1 MEIYTVKLY
10 TSCVRFKK
18 VRNIFVPRCSI
29 ALRYSLVFVNGYERI
44 MNGLWMDCKRLWMD
58 LHSVVLYRNFAPSST
73 DIITVSNWQGEAVS
87 TSKTFKAMKQNR
99 SPTKSAE
106 RRLNESVTYRSRI
119 VSVSIS
125 YQSRIVLVSSSY
137 RSRFRKR
144 KQYGNDTET
153 IEEAREKQGRM
164 LPTQNIFKFLKLYN
178 YGKTQWYLNQ
188 TPGFSR

>member
-1 MEIYTVKLY
+1 
-10 TSCVRFKK
+10 
-18 VRNIFVPRCSI
+18 
-29 ALRYSLVFVNGYERI
+29 
-44 MNGLWMDCKRLWMD
+44 
-58 LHSVVLYRNFAPSST
+58 
-73 DIITVSNWQGEAVS
+73 
-87 TSKTFKAMKQNR
+87 MKQNR

-106 RRLNESVTYRSRI
+106 RRLNKSVTYRSRI

-144 KQYGNDTET
+144 KQYGNDTEA

>member
-1 MEIYTVKLY
+1 
-10 TSCVRFKK
+10 
-18 VRNIFVPRCSI
+18 
-29 ALRYSLVFVNGYERI
+29 
-44 MNGLWMDCKRLWMD
+44 
-58 LHSVVLYRNFAPSST
+58 
-73 DIITVSNWQGEAVS
+73 
-87 TSKTFKAMKQNR
+87 MKQNR

-106 RRLNESVTYRSRI
+106 RRLNNSITYRSRI

-153 IEEAREKQGRM
+153 IEEAREIQGRM
-164 LPTQNIFKFLKLYN
+164 LPTQNIFNFLKLYN

>member
-1 MEIYTVKLY
+1 
-10 TSCVRFKK
+10 
-18 VRNIFVPRCSI
+18 
-29 ALRYSLVFVNGYERI
+29 
-44 MNGLWMDCKRLWMD
+44 
-58 LHSVVLYRNFAPSST
+58 
-73 DIITVSNWQGEAVS
+73 
-87 TSKTFKAMKQNR
+87 MKQNR

-106 RRLNESVTYRSRI
+106 RRLNNSITYRSRI

-164 LPTQNIFKFLKLYN
+164 LPTQNIFKFLKPYN

>member
-1 MEIYTVKLY
+1 M
-10 TSCVRFKK
+10 KK
-18 VRNIFVPRCSI
+18 
-29 ALRYSLVFVNGYERI
+29 
-44 MNGLWMDCKRLWMD
+44 
-58 LHSVVLYRNFAPSST
+58 
-73 DIITVSNWQGEAVS
+73 
-87 TSKTFKAMKQNR
+87 NR

-106 RRLNESVTYRSRI
+106 RRLNNSITYRSRI

-137 RSRFRKR
+137 RSPIVLASGS
-144 KQYGNDTET
+144 GNDTET

-188 TPGFSR
+188 TPGISR

>member
-1 MEIYTVKLY
+1 
-10 TSCVRFKK
+10 
-18 VRNIFVPRCSI
+18 
-29 ALRYSLVFVNGYERI
+29 
-44 MNGLWMDCKRLWMD
+44 
-58 LHSVVLYRNFAPSST
+58 
-73 DIITVSNWQGEAVS
+73 
-87 TSKTFKAMKQNR
+87 MKQNR

-106 RRLNESVTYRSRI
+106 RRLNKSVTYRSRI
-119 VSVSIS
+119 ISVSIS

-178 YGKTQWYLNQ
+178 YGKTQWYFNQ
-188 TPGFSR
+188 TPGISR

>member
-1 MEIYTVKLY
+1 
-10 TSCVRFKK
+10 
-18 VRNIFVPRCSI
+18 
-29 ALRYSLVFVNGYERI
+29 
-44 MNGLWMDCKRLWMD
+44 
-58 LHSVVLYRNFAPSST
+58 
-73 DIITVSNWQGEAVS
+73 
-87 TSKTFKAMKQNR
+87 MKQNR

-106 RRLNESVTYRSRI
+106 RRQNNSITYRSRI

-125 YQSRIVLVSSSY
+125 YQSRIVLLSSSY

-153 IEEAREKQGRM
+153 REEAREIQGRK

-188 TPGFSR
+188 TPGISR

>member
-1 MEIYTVKLY
+1 
-10 TSCVRFKK
+10 
-18 VRNIFVPRCSI
+18 
-29 ALRYSLVFVNGYERI
+29 
-44 MNGLWMDCKRLWMD
+44 
-58 LHSVVLYRNFAPSST
+58 
-73 DIITVSNWQGEAVS
+73 
-87 TSKTFKAMKQNR
+87 MKQKR

-106 RRLNESVTYRSRI
+106 RRLNKSVTYRSRI

-164 LPTQNIFKFLKLYN
+164 LPTQNIFKSLKLYN

-188 TPGFSR
+188 TPGISR